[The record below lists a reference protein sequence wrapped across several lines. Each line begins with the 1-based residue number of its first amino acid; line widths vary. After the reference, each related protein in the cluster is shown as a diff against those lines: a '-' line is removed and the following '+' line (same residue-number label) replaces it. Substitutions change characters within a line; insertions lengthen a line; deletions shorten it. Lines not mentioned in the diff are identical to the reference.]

1 MASDNLHP
9 ILKNIQQKLVNIRDD
24 IQSVAGEIK
33 KVRTTIDKG
42 IDNILDAINDN
53 IQAQAE
59 LKMMDKVA
67 RVRSI
72 PAQIDAEKERVDAEK
87 QELEEKLENIGRR
100 YEQRHQE
107 LDEKAEERIR
117 NLGSHIFEIQE
128 TQFEQN
134 IERPFHDHITEK
146 WREMQAVNTEMGQK
160 RIEQLESGLGETHS
174 SIDDLL
180 HRREQFLSDIERSR
194 VSIDHSWEKPRQV
207 QIPFWV
213 VTVERDGERSQELFA
228 PADLTT
234 QDDEYY
240 PITINERDALRPL
253 LEDVA
258 SKTDPQVQ
266 PTQLSTEA
274 VQSVVSQHATG
285 STTAGQGDFTD
296 TLDDVLGD
304 ATTIKIEEGEHE

>member
-9 ILKNIQQKLVNIRDD
+9 ILKNIQRKLVNIRDD

-33 KVRTTIDKG
+33 KVRTTIENG
-42 IDNILDAINDN
+42 IDKILDAINDN

-72 PAQIDAEKERVDAEK
+72 PAQIDAEKDRVDAEK
-87 QELEEKLENIGRR
+87 QELDEKLESIGQR

-107 LDEKAEERIR
+107 LDEKAEERVR

-128 TQFEQN
+128 AEFERN
-134 IERPFHDHITEK
+134 IERPFHEHITEK

-160 RIEQLESGLGETHS
+160 RIERLESGLEETHS

-234 QDDEYY
+234 RENEYY
-240 PITINERDALRPL
+240 PITIDERDALRPL
-253 LEDVA
+253 IEDVA
-258 SKTDPQVQ
+258 AKTDPQMQ
-266 PTQLSTEA
+266 STQLSTDA

-285 STTAGQGDFTD
+285 SAAAGQRDFTD
-296 TLDDVLGD
+296 ALGDVLGD
-304 ATTIKIEEGEHE
+304 ATTIKIEGGAQE